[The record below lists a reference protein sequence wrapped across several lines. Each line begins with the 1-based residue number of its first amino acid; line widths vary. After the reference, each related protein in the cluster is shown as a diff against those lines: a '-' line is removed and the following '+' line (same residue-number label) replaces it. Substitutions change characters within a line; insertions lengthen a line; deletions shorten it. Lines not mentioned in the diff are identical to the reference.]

1 MPNESSVSSTGSG
14 LKGESQAMS
23 ESLQDVNPAVL
34 QALRELMQDD
44 YALLLDTFQGDADL
58 RLRQLREA
66 LQADDM
72 DAFRQAAHS
81 FKGSCGNMGAAA
93 LEQACLE
100 AEAAGLAG
108 DSAEAAKA
116 LTVIEQAFVR
126 LKPLLH

>member
-1 MPNESSVSSTGSG
+1 
-14 LKGESQAMS
+14 MS

-81 FKGSCGNMGAAA
+81 FKGSCGNMRAAA